1 MARIHA
7 VQAIFLLKCALY
19 PYEPAVPSTSDSQR
33 NLEGTVLKCV
43 YSERQRRAVH
53 NFLFIYLLDCMS
65 ETDSRPSCHSTL
77 DVRLVSAWVD
87 TATSASGFGPCSC
100 AKRCGRGRDGE
111 DRCSFKASTADASS
125 TCKHRSSSAHK
136 STRDISGL
144 ASLGW
149 WGLPSVLL
157 CVRLVLVGTMTKHSF
172 SDITMKSA
180 NV

>member
-33 NLEGTVLKCV
+33 NLEGTVSKCV

-77 DVRLVSAWVD
+77 DVRLVSARVD
-87 TATSASGFGPCSC
+87 TATSASGSLVWSLQLRQKVWKRQGWRGSLLVQSVHCRCLVYLQAQIQLCTQIDQRHFGPGQPGVVGAAFC
-100 AKRCGRGRDGE
+100 APLRTPC
-111 DRCSFKASTADASS
+111 
-125 TCKHRSSSAHK
+125 
-136 STRDISGL
+136 TRWNHDQAQL
-144 ASLGW
+144 
-149 WGLPSVLL
+149 
-157 CVRLVLVGTMTKHSF
+157 F
-172 SDITMKSA
+172 
-180 NV
+180 

>member
-33 NLEGTVLKCV
+33 NLEGTVSKCV

-77 DVRLVSAWVD
+77 DVRLVSARVD
-87 TATSASGFGPCSC
+87 TAMVCN
-100 AKRCGRGRDGE
+100 
-111 DRCSFKASTADASS
+111 
-125 TCKHRSSSAHK
+125 
-136 STRDISGL
+136 
-144 ASLGW
+144 
-149 WGLPSVLL
+149 L
-157 CVRLVLVGTMTKHSF
+157 CVRVAGLVPAAAPKGVEEPQ
-172 SDITMKSA
+172 
-180 NV
+180 V